1 MGKPG
6 APKEWSL
13 WQDRSGLFCAEYVLL
28 KVCFGHGDME
38 ELYAEHGHPWL
49 WRIVYIYIC
58 NTEEI
63 DICKNGHITSYNP
76 QYPQILTP
84 YHIPFDPMARYQEA
98 TKSGVGPDS
107 LVQVAAQCNIIY
119 IYISWILFTFLGNQ
133 TAYTSE
139 NANLWRLVISPY

>member
-1 MGKPG
+1 M
-6 APKEWSL
+6 
-13 WQDRSGLFCAEYVLL
+13 
-28 KVCFGHGDME
+28 
-38 ELYAEHGHPWL
+38 
-49 WRIVYIYIC
+49 
-58 NTEEI
+58 EEI

-119 IYISWILFTFLGNQ
+119 IYLESSSLSWGIRQLIHPKTPTFGG
-133 TAYTSE
+133 
-139 NANLWRLVISPY
+139 

>member
-1 MGKPG
+1 M
-6 APKEWSL
+6 
-13 WQDRSGLFCAEYVLL
+13 
-28 KVCFGHGDME
+28 
-38 ELYAEHGHPWL
+38 
-49 WRIVYIYIC
+49 
-58 NTEEI
+58 EEI

-119 IYISWILFTFLGNQ
+119 IYILNPLHFLGESDSLYIRKRQ
-133 TAYTSE
+133 PLAAS
-139 NANLWRLVISPY
+139 NLPLLG

>member
-1 MGKPG
+1 MVIMTRSVRPFLRGICSSEGVLWSRGYGRIICRTWTSLIMGN
-6 APKEWSL
+6 
-13 WQDRSGLFCAEYVLL
+13 C
-28 KVCFGHGDME
+28 
-38 ELYAEHGHPWL
+38 
-49 WRIVYIYIC
+49 IYIC
-58 NTEEI
+58 NMEEI

-119 IYISWILFTFLGNQ
+119 IYIS
-133 TAYTSE
+133 
-139 NANLWRLVISPY
+139 